1 MKSCKTQYIYF
12 CQFEIFVIE
21 TAEIYKENDK
31 NICDSIEHITSKIYE
46 EFHRKKK
53 G

>member
-1 MKSCKTQYIYF
+1 M
-12 CQFEIFVIE
+12 IE

-31 NICDSIEHITSKIYE
+31 NNSIEHITSKIYE

-53 G
+53 VKRHF